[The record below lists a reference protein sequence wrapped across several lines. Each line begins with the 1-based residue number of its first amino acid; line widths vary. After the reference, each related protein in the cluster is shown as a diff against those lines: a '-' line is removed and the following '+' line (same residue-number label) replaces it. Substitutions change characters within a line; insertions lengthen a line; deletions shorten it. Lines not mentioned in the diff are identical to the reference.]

1 VHEGKHNEHFSWAG
15 KQVVD
20 LYMNNRGF
28 GDRTHAHTVLYDYL
42 GTQYRDE
49 DPVPVELALDH
60 GYAGL
65 VSVAVDC
72 ADGVDQPAFDAFN
85 SSAGV
90 ASLLA
95 GSSVASC
102 ASWRPIALD
111 EVTANAPM
119 DLGTPPGGDNRV
131 MQLFFVEGDVRDE
144 WQRFIDYGKAVAEA
158 GVGEVVFAAPFF
170 RTVVGTDTYVDE
182 LW

>member
-1 VHEGKHNEHFSWAG
+1 
-15 KQVVD
+15 
-20 LYMNNRGF
+20 MNDRGF
-28 GDRTHAHTVLYDYL
+28 SERTHAHTVLYDYL

-60 GYAGL
+60 GYAGM
-65 VSVAVDC
+65 VSVAVDL
-72 ADGVDQPAFDAFN
+72 AEGVDQSAFDAFN
-85 SSAGV
+85 ETKGV
-90 ASLLA
+90 TSLLA

-111 EVTANAPM
+111 DVTANAPM

-131 MQLFFVEGDVRDE
+131 MQLFFVESDVRDE
-144 WQRFIDYGKAVAEA
+144 WQRFADYADAIRDA
-158 GVGEVVFAAPFF
+158 GVGNVVSAAPFF

-182 LW
+182 IW